1 MIGNYNSLNALE
13 KKVKPPAL
21 PPKTYLEQEEEEE
34 EEEGEGQSRTSSAED
49 IEKPDYENCSV
60 GTDSL
65 YDMEQDNIEELN
77 LPARNDTEEGE
88 EEVQGEE
95 LPTTRTTA
103 GSSPQKLAMGSH
115 YQKLNI
121 RVMNNPSA
129 YEDLN
134 TARAQ
139 RDTFTSITARERLGM
154 AKPSGGQYESLQLK
168 SMEKPSQYQDIWT
181 IESPP

>member
-21 PPKTYLEQEEEEE
+21 PPKTYLGQEEEDD
-34 EEEGEGQSRTSSAED
+34 EEGEGQSLTSSAED
-49 IEKPDYENCSV
+49 VEKPDYENCSV

-77 LPARNDTEEGE
+77 LPERNDTEEGAE
-88 EEVQGEE
+88 EARDEE
-95 LPTTRTTA
+95 IPSTKTA
-103 GSSPQKLAMGSH
+103 AGNSPQKLAMGSH

-139 RDTFTSITARERLGM
+139 RDTFTSFAARERLGM

-168 SMEKPSQYQDIWT
+168 SMEKPSQYQDILT